1 MTEKTITPNVCYDRY
16 VDSTNPSGI
25 AVVKFFDSPNAV
37 PSFRRADL
45 VTMMIQEIFNEEM

>member
-25 AVVKFFDSPNAV
+25 AVVKFSDSPDAV